1 MYVCVCIY
9 THTYI
14 YPSMNMCI
22 CMCYTGFS
30 GGSVV
35 KNLPAN
41 AGDTG
46 SIPGLERSPGRQNSN
61 PFQYSCLENPMDRGA
76 WQATVQGVTKSYNWA
91 TDDTHTIEIY
101 QHHIIFVICISLMT
115 NDVEYL
121 CMSLLVLHKH
131 KCSFMK
137 CLHEF
142 SGPFF
147 IGLSEFVWRKGKCL
161 R

>member
-1 MYVCVCIY
+1 
-9 THTYI
+9 
-14 YPSMNMCI
+14 MNMCI

-76 WQATVQGVTKSYNWA
+76 WQATVHRVTKSQ
-91 TDDTHTIEIY
+91 T
-101 QHHIIFVICISLMT
+101 
-115 NDVEYL
+115 
-121 CMSLLVLHKH
+121 
-131 KCSFMK
+131 
-137 CLHEF
+137 
-142 SGPFF
+142 
-147 IGLSEFVWRKGKCL
+147 
-161 R
+161 